1 VQKAE
6 YVSFY
11 THLGGFVLALI
22 GTVLL
27 VFVTWGSL
35 DRFLVSLIYGLSIS
49 FLFLSSSL
57 YHAFK
62 KREGEISIWR
72 RLDHFAIFVMIAG
85 TYTPISYIYLGGV
98 WGWSLIITQWTLVIA
113 GFFFKFFALKTPR
126 FLYTLI
132 YLVMGWV
139 GIVSVGTLFPAMSPA
154 AIALLILGGLS
165 FTTGAVFYM
174 LKKPVFSPRFGF
186 HEIFHIFIL
195 LGGIFHFFL
204 VLTAVRS

>member
-1 VQKAE
+1 MQKRE
-6 YVSFY
+6 YVSFFS
-11 THLGGFVLALI
+11 HLAGFFLAVA
-22 GTVLL
+22 GTFWL
-27 VFVTWGSL
+27 VFLTWGAL
-35 DRFLVSLIYGLSIS
+35 DLFVVSLIYGLSIT

-62 KREGEISIWR
+62 KEEGGASIWR

-85 TYTPISYIYLGGV
+85 TYTPISYIYLSGA
-98 WGWSLIITQWTLVIA
+98 WGWSLIAIQWTLVIA
-113 GFFFKFFALKTPR
+113 GFFFKFFALKAPR

-139 GIVSVGTLFPAMSPA
+139 GVVSFGTLFPAMSWA
-154 AIALLILGGLS
+154 AITFLVMGGLS
-165 FTTGAVFYM
+165 FTAGAVFYI
-174 LKKPVFSPRFGF
+174 LKKPVLSPFFGF

-195 LGGIFHFFL
+195 LGGIFHFLL

>member
-1 VQKAE
+1 MKKNE

-11 THLGGFVLALI
+11 THLAGFILSI
-22 GTVLL
+22 FGTFFLL
-27 VFVTWGSL
+27 FLTWGDFDL
-35 DRFLVSLIYGLSIS
+35 FFVSLIYGLSIS

-62 KREGEISIWR
+62 REEGETSIWR

-85 TYTPISYIYLGGV
+85 TYTPISYIYLSGA
-98 WGWSLIITQWTLVIA
+98 WAWSLIILQWTLVFA
-113 GFFFKFFALKTPR
+113 GFFFKFFALKAPR

-139 GIVSVGTLFPAMSPA
+139 GIISVGSLFPAMSGL
-154 AIALLILGGLS
+154 AISLLILGGLS

-174 LKKPVFSPRFGF
+174 VKKPVLSPGFGF